1 MSCHGKYSCRQIAQ
15 ILVAT
20 ISSRSPGLMK
30 LLAIRLSWQT
40 TPAKSL
46 VIRGNASGALRQ
58 AQDRHGNDA
67 TGCREKFN
75 LAEFRS
81 IYVR

>member
-20 ISSRSPGLMK
+20 ISSRSHGL
-30 LLAIRLSWQT
+30 
-40 TPAKSL
+40 
-46 VIRGNASGALRQ
+46 RGNASGALRQ